1 MARNKGKSPKTVTIL
16 KLFWLICQDN
26 RCDRSDS
33 SVGTADEPSAVRRVQ
48 ANDDEAN
55 TGEKMSP
62 EIIERMV
69 KDFKCHRC
77 ALDFDGKF
85 IRTEDKSGICTIH
98 LPLVSFDVIFVD
110 GLHWGDSV
118 WPSERR
124 RTGAVSL

>member
-16 KLFWLICQDN
+16 KLFWLIFQDD
-26 RCDRSDS
+26 RWDRSDS
-33 SVGTADEPSAVRRVQ
+33 IVGTADEPSAVRRVQ

-69 KDFKCHRC
+69 KDFKCHRR

-85 IRTEDKSGICTIH
+85 IRTKDKSGI
-98 LPLVSFDVIFVD
+98 
-110 GLHWGDSV
+110 
-118 WPSERR
+118 
-124 RTGAVSL
+124 